1 MIQVTAHEYSDGSNT
16 FVGQL
21 VRDAAQEGQSPGI
34 LMVPQFRGILDLEID
49 KAKLLAQLGY
59 VVLIAD
65 YYGDGA
71 VAKDFDE
78 AGAWMSRLNNDRE
91 ELRDRMVAALN
102 ALKALEQVDEYNV
115 AAVGY
120 CFGGKAV
127 LDLARSGASFKA
139 AVTFHAILDK
149 PDFPIATFAPSVLV
163 CHGWDDPSAKPDS
176 VLAFAEEM
184 TNKAADWHLLAF
196 GHTGHAFTNPGAN
209 MPDAGLAYNE
219 IADTRSWDAMIGF
232 LAERIGGPG

>member
-1 MIQVTAHEYSDGSNT
+1 MIQVSAHEYSDGSKT
-16 FVGQL
+16 FIGQL
-21 VRDAAQEGQSPGI
+21 VRDEAQEGQSPGV
-34 LMVPQFRGILDLEID
+34 LMVPQFRGILDLEIH

-65 YYGDGA
+65 YYGDGD

-78 AGAWMSRLNNDRE
+78 AGAWMSQLNNDRE
-91 ELRDRMVAALN
+91 ELRDRMVASLN
-102 ALKALEQVDEYNV
+102 ALKELPQVDEYNV
-115 AAVGY
+115 AAIGY

-139 AVTFHAILDK
+139 AIVFHGIYDQ

-163 CHGWDDPSAKPDS
+163 LHGWDDPYGSPNA
-176 VLAFAEEM
+176 VLGLTQELH
-184 TNKAADWHLLAF
+184 NKTSDWEFIAF

-209 MPDAGLAYNE
+209 MPESGLAYNE
-219 IADTRSWDAMIGF
+219 VADARGWGAMIGF